1 MIMTK
6 KEQIDKHGWMI
17 IKNVFTKEEINT
29 FRDYAEKDKTHN
41 GDLLSAKFLSKII
54 LDDRII
60 NIYKEA
66 TGHENLVY
74 FGDSVLSYNT
84 SLSGFH
90 KDSKDRQNKDSI
102 EFKDKNYSLLRLGI
116 YLQDHSE
123 HSKGLCLR
131 SDSHLHQSINKGKI
145 INVKSEVGDVIIWKL
160 TTTHSPN
167 AEIISLF
174 PNYAFHPSLTKRLP
188 AFLKKKS
195 ISPRLALFMGFG
207 VEDDYTQDYIEYLK
221 TRVYAI
227 QRWNDS
233 SYKEEDV
240 AALEKKNV
248 KVLTDFNIDDLNQDD
263 LNRDFKQV

>member
-1 MIMTK
+1 MTK
-6 KEQIDKHGWMI
+6 KEQIDKHGYMV
-17 IKNVFTKEEINT
+17 IKNVFTNKEIDI
-29 FRDYAEKDKTHN
+29 FRGYAEKDKNHN

-54 LDDRII
+54 TDERII
-60 NIYKEA
+60 SIYKEA
-66 TGHENLVY
+66 TGQDNLVY
-74 FGDSVLSYNT
+74 FGDSTLSYNT

-116 YLQDHSE
+116 YLQDHSK

-131 SDSHLHQSINKGKI
+131 SDSHLHQSIDKGKI
-145 INVKSEVGDVIIWKL
+145 LNVKSEVGDVIIWKL

-174 PNYAFHPSLTKRLP
+174 PNYAFHPGLTKRLP

-207 VEDDYTQDYIEYLK
+207 VEDHYTEDYIEYLK
-221 TRVYAI
+221 TREYAI
-227 QRWNDS
+227 KRWEDS
-233 SYKEEDV
+233 HYDQENIAV
-240 AALEKKNV
+240 LEKKNV
-248 KVLTDFNIDDLNQDD
+248 RVLTDFNIADVNLDNLNT
-263 LNRDFKQV
+263 NFKQV